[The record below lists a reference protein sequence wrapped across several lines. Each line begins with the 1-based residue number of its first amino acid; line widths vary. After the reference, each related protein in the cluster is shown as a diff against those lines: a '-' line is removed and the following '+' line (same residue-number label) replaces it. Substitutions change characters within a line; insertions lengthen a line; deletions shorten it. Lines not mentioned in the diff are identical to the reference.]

1 MTLFSPRHP
10 AFSTI
15 ALAALLLSGLP
26 LTQARAQMTM
36 PGLPG
41 GGPVST
47 AGPMGSVSSPG
58 RGRGGGS
65 PTATDHQPD
74 ALPGAKAVTPVV
86 PATKLATDMAPNEAL
101 FDAINRGDLAAARDA
116 INRGGDMTSRNI
128 LGMTALDL
136 SVDLGRNDITF
147 MLLSLRPED
156 RRAPG
161 PTPNAVVTAKQAPSK
176 APAAKAVKVSGAEP
190 VAPAPVA
197 PRLFANDGGTP
208 NPTAGFLGF
217 DASRAAR

>member
-10 AFSTI
+10 AVSAI

-26 LTQARAQMTM
+26 PARAQMNM

-41 GGPVST
+41 SGPVST
-47 AGPMGSVSSPG
+47 AGPMGAINSSSH
-58 RGRGGGS
+58 GRGGAA
-65 PTATDHQPD
+65 PAPTDHQPD
-74 ALPGAKAVTPVV
+74 ALPGAKAATPAA

-116 INRGGDMTSRNI
+116 LNRGADMTSQNI

-147 MLLSLRPED
+147 LLLSMRTDEKH
-156 RRAPG
+156 APG
-161 PTPNAVVTAKQAPSK
+161 PAANAVLIAKQAPSK
-176 APAAKAVKVSGAEP
+176 APAAKAVKVSVAEP
-190 VAPAPVA
+190 APMA

-208 NPTAGFLGF
+208 NPAAGFLGF
-217 DASRAAR
+217 DVGRAAR